1 MKGLAVGLNKGFLTT
16 KSATI
21 RERAVLRKGTL
32 GKRTGLVR
40 KIVRECTG
48 FAPYEKRVYFLYKVM
63 ELIKTGIAKDY
74 KKALKLSK
82 KRLGTHRRAMNKR
95 SEMEEVIRQQ
105 RKK

>member
-16 KSATI
+16 KISTV

-48 FAPYEKRVYFLYKVM
+48 FAPYEKRVK
-63 ELIKTGIAKDY
+63 INNIGNGINKNRCCQ
-74 KKALKLSK
+74 
-82 KRLGTHRRAMNKR
+82 RLQKST
-95 SEMEEVIRQQ
+95 
-105 RKK
+105 